1 MKSSYDLFVAE
12 IIKKLNPFTTVRI
25 GEFNVQT
32 KKAKFWAYAGSG
44 FYVKGDFREGM
55 PVRHAFS
62 SRKIRVPELYLY
74 RIKSNK
80 GKEYLFIARSN
91 VL

>member
-1 MKSSYDLFVAE
+1 MRSTYDLFVAE

-25 GEFNVQT
+25 CEFIT
-32 KKAKFWAYAGSG
+32 KTRNKFWAYTGAG
-44 FYVKGDFREGM
+44 FHVKGDFREGK
-55 PVRHAFS
+55 PVLHAFS
-62 SRKIRVPELYLY
+62 SRQIRVPELYMY
-74 RIKSNK
+74 RTKSDI